1 MKNKKITYIHGP
13 NYDGGY
19 SFVLFLSINVNTN
32 TRLSQRH
39 KYYTRFLVIIF
50 DLKDKFQ
57 NYLELYMDGHIFLEC
72 NTIPYYLNIPFNN
85 KKFVSVF
92 LEINSCVMVTRLC
105 PRAAWFKLKKER
117 HELSLS
123 LDAIHK
129 LHAICDAGWGGRCR
143 GEGGGGGSL

>member
-1 MKNKKITYIHGP
+1 
-13 NYDGGY
+13 
-19 SFVLFLSINVNTN
+19 
-32 TRLSQRH
+32 
-39 KYYTRFLVIIF
+39 
-50 DLKDKFQ
+50 
-57 NYLELYMDGHIFLEC
+57 MDGHIFLEC

-85 KKFVSVF
+85 KKCVSVF

-143 GEGGGGGSL
+143 GEGGGGVACKRKEYVVLEDLDGMRSTYHIKHFSQIEQINT